1 MAVSADLLNLTDN
14 TNNDDFLALERIE
27 GFSSEL
33 TLTIVGCPGQEGY
46 AAWTPNS
53 TMRKSKMGSMK

>member
-33 TLTIVGCPGQEGY
+33 TLTIVGRPGQEGY
-46 AAWTPNS
+46 AAGPRTAQCAKAKW
-53 TMRKSKMGSMK
+53 GA